1 MLSPIMTAADY
12 ITHHNKNIVIFDVTL
27 IFFQAVAPPIG
38 FRRRQTYYYDCIGWQ
53 WNFIHF
59 PTSPFLESRRIH
71 LCENILREGKQ

>member
-38 FRRRQTYYYDCIGWQ
+38 FRRQTYYYDCIGWQ